1 MIAFCES
8 FYLLFIE
15 VNDAL
20 WVSNGFTSVFLL
32 ISMGVDNKGTQFNS
46 ELKFSLW
53 SYRVKFV
60 KNEWKTVINW
70 IVKNEWKTVI
80 NRNVT
85 FSFTNNI
92 AYATQESSLMWNC
105 FAKKTY
111 IYGDF
116 GWPRSN

>member
-32 ISMGVDNKGTQFNS
+32 ISIGVDNKGTQFNS

-60 KNEWKTVINW
+60 KNEWKA
-70 IVKNEWKTVI
+70 VI

-92 AYATQESSLMWNC
+92 AYATQESSLMWNY

-116 GWPRSN
+116 GWPQSN